1 MYLFKFSRIKP
12 FRMEVIGVKYFTEN
26 ITGVASKGQIIHF
39 RFTENIEHALPRLI
53 PHLLCH
59 VDNFF
64 LSTVY
69 LQFKNKSS
77 PISHNG
83 GGYFMYFVPNV
94 RPWVGD
100 HVTRI

>member
-1 MYLFKFSRIKP
+1 
-12 FRMEVIGVKYFTEN
+12 MEVIAVKYFREN
-26 ITGVASKGQIIHF
+26 ITGQITGKSSAQGCGLIF

-53 PHLLCH
+53 LHLVCH

-64 LSTVY
+64 LSIIY

-77 PISHNG
+77 PIIHNG
-83 GGYFMYFVPNV
+83 GRYVMYFIPNV
-94 RPWVGD
+94 RSWVGD

>member
-1 MYLFKFSRIKP
+1 
-12 FRMEVIGVKYFTEN
+12 MEVIGVEYFTEN

-64 LSTVY
+64 LSII
-69 LQFKNKSS
+69 F
-77 PISHNG
+77 
-83 GGYFMYFVPNV
+83 
-94 RPWVGD
+94 
-100 HVTRI
+100 